1 MSASSHPRR
10 RRSIREIVWLAR
22 RIAASVALLAAIL
35 AALALGFAGFGV
47 REEMFDLDYAV
58 RTLAV
63 GWAPALALLAMG
75 LGVLALLAGVL
86 VPPRADRV
94 VSLLAIALGAATYA
108 GATRVGALAAA
119 NPPIHDVATD
129 WTDPLMLGPAAVAAR
144 GPDANPVR
152 ADAKVQPQPQDPDLT
167 GTPIAEVNLRTCRG
181 AVPLILAVPP
191 AAAYDKA
198 RVALAREKMPLTTEN
213 AAAGRLEAVATM
225 PWLNL
230 KSDVVVRI
238 RPEGAGARID
248 MRSVSR
254 TGIADLGWNCGLVS
268 RLRQAMAR

>member
-1 MSASSHPRR
+1 MTASSHPRP
-10 RRSIREIVWLAR
+10 RRSVREVVWLVR

-58 RTLAV
+58 GTLAT
-63 GWAPALALLAMG
+63 GWAPALALLGMG
-75 LGVLALLAGVL
+75 LGAAALVAGLL

-94 VSLLAIALGAATYA
+94 VSLLAIALGACAHA
-108 GATRVGALAAA
+108 GATKVAALARS

-129 WTDPLMLGPAAVAAR
+129 WADPLMLGAAAMAAR
-144 GPDANPVR
+144 GPDANPVS
-152 ADAKVQPQPQDPDLT
+152 ADARVQPQPQDPDLT
-167 GTPIAEVNLRTCRG
+167 GTPVSEVNVRTCRG
-181 AVPLILAVPP
+181 ATPLILAVPP
-191 AAAYDKA
+191 AAAFD
-198 RVALAREKMPLTTEN
+198 RVRVVLAREGMSLTTEN

-238 RPEGAGARID
+238 RPEGPGARID
-248 MRSVSR
+248 MRSIGR
-254 TGIADLGWNCGLVS
+254 TGVADLGWNCRLIT
-268 RLRQAMAR
+268 RLRRTMAR